1 MTETVPDLIGGIYD
15 AATEPALWN
24 EVMTRLVRRTHSRS
38 GIFYDHDT
46 GTGRAGILGAV
57 GFDPHYV
64 RQYETYYATLDPWH
78 KRGKGRP
85 LGEVAQTAGMLSDA
99 DLRRTEFYQDHLRPQ
114 GVFYALGGPV
124 MRAGAR
130 MAVFGIQSSYETG
143 VFTPETESL
152 IRTLMPHFRRAYR
165 MQQALD
171 AVRREGMEFEAALRL
186 LPQPVLVVDRDARLF
201 FANAAGEALLREGRL
216 LRLVAGRIRAAH
228 RGDAAALAKAL
239 NPMPDGADG
248 SLALRRAGDR
258 TPAVLRLTPLRR
270 GNRAEWSGRIAL
282 MVELPPAPRGLDT
295 WAAAFHL
302 SPAETRLWTA
312 LSAGRR
318 LIDIAEE
325 SGVSLNTVRVQLRTL
340 FQKTGVH
347 RQADL
352 LRLAHEVRAGSSQR
366 FQGNPEA

>member
-1 MTETVPDLIGGIYD
+1 MTESVQDLIGGIYD
-15 AATEPALWN
+15 AATEPALWHD
-24 EVMTRLVRRTHSRS
+24 VMARLVRKTHSRS

-46 GTGRAGILGAV
+46 ETKRAGVLGAV
-57 GFDPHYV
+57 GFDPYYV
-64 RQYETYYATLDPWH
+64 RQYEDYYGTLDPWH

-85 LGEVAQTAGMLSDA
+85 LGEVAQTASMLSDA
-99 DLRRTEFYQDHLRPQ
+99 ELKRTEFYQDHLRPQ

-124 MRAGAR
+124 MRTGTR
-130 MAVFGIQSSYETG
+130 MAVFGIQSTYETG

-152 IRTLMPHFRRAYR
+152 IRNLMPHFRRAYR

-171 AVRREGMEFEAALRL
+171 VVRREGMEFEAALHL
-186 LPQPVLVVDRDARLF
+186 LPQPVLVVDRDARLV
-201 FANAAGEALLREGRL
+201 FANAAGERL
-216 LRLVAGRIRAAH
+216 LRDGHLLRFVAGRIRAAH

-239 NPMPDGADG
+239 NPVPDGAGG
-248 SLALRRAGDR
+248 SVALRRAGDKA
-258 TPAVLRLTPLRR
+258 PAILRVTPLRR

-282 MVELPPAPRGLDT
+282 MLELPPAPRGLDT
-295 WAAAFHL
+295 WAVAFHL

-318 LIDIAEE
+318 LIDVAEE

-352 LRLAHEVRAGSSQR
+352 LRLALGS
-366 FQGNPEA
+366 QGIPET